1 MGYFPATTEKSC
13 QIYCEIKL
21 VFFYKGA
28 AILKQCILQGRWG
41 RTFKDH
47 NCYVQRSKYESA
59 GGSNHWTIRLALH
72 SSAFYPCGQLEP
84 GFVQSGQPHATG
96 HAKKLRLTTAG
107 ARALFFQVWDTL
119 WQADVTPSCLT
130 TPHRKPGWLAP
141 SYWFWEDLLRG
152 VWSRARSIV
161 FQAAKAWRYL
171 LCEQESKMWGGHEAH
186 GVLVFCPVHY
196 GQNSKI
202 LRSTPRLIVY
212 QSRVS
217 KHEPSKNVQIL
228 CANKYM

>member
-1 MGYFPATTEKSC
+1 MDSLTENPEANGFNKAFSHGDQHPRVHTKRGRPRGRTMGYFPATTEKSC

-119 WQADVTPSCLT
+119 
-130 TPHRKPGWLAP
+130 
-141 SYWFWEDLLRG
+141 
-152 VWSRARSIV
+152 
-161 FQAAKAWRYL
+161 
-171 LCEQESKMWGGHEAH
+171 
-186 GVLVFCPVHY
+186 
-196 GQNSKI
+196 
-202 LRSTPRLIVY
+202 
-212 QSRVS
+212 
-217 KHEPSKNVQIL
+217 
-228 CANKYM
+228 